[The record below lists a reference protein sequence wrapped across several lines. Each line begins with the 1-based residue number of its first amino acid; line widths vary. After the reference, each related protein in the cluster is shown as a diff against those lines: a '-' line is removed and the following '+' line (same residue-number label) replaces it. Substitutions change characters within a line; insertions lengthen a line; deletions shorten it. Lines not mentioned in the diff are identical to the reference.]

1 MDSTLNLWNALR
13 IFIVRREG
21 PTCSLLTMNAV
32 TNTETHDT
40 ILDVSIGQIVAL
52 ETNITL

>member
-21 PTCSLLTMNAV
+21 PTCSLLTMNVV
-32 TNTETHDT
+32 TKTETLDM
-40 ILDVSIGQIVAL
+40 ILDVSIDKIVAL

>member
-21 PTCSLLTMNAV
+21 PTCSLLKMNVV
-32 TNTETHDT
+32 TKTETLDM
-40 ILDVSIGQIVAL
+40 ILDVSIDKIVAL